1 MARAKVKVCGITR
14 RDDALRA
21 ADLGASAVGFVFW
34 PRSPRYVEPET
45 AAAFARELPADVAP
59 VGVFVDPAVSDVR
72 RIAELVGLAA
82 VQLHGDEPATL
93 CDGLPYRVLKAVAV
107 AGETTTSD
115 AAGRVPG
122 HITVLLDARDPVRRG
137 GTGRTVDWR
146 VAAGVAARRRI
157 FLAGGLAP
165 ENVGAALS
173 TVRPYGID
181 VSSGVE
187 EQPGRKDAGRLREFF
202 EEVARA

>member
-14 RDDALRA
+14 RDDALLA
-21 ADLGASAVGFVFW
+21 ADLGASAIGFVFW

-45 AAAFARELPADVAP
+45 AAALARELPADVAP

-107 AGETTTSD
+107 EGETTRD

-165 ENVGAALS
+165 ENVGAALE